1 MTTPRINGRA
11 VFFALASMVSVA
23 TAAVSMA
30 EGKLR
35 IAATTT
41 MVSDLAESVAGDHA
55 VVTGLMG
62 PGVDPHLYKATASDI
77 NTLQSADLILYNG
90 LHLEGR
96 LADLLVKL
104 GRRGKP
110 VYAVTE
116 SLPEAKLLE
125 PEEFQG
131 HYDPHV
137 WFDPRLWALCVET
150 VVEALSSIDSPNK
163 SQYAEQGELV
173 KSHYLQFYDWAKQY
187 MSSLSLEQRYLV
199 TSHDAYNYFGRAFD
213 FQVIGVQGIST
224 QSEAGLADIV
234 QIVKFI
240 KEKSIK
246 AIFVESSVS
255 PAAIQRISRDSGVSI
270 GGELFSDAMG
280 TRGLMGQA
288 RDGSRFDLGTYEG
301 MIKGNI
307 STITDALAE

>member
-1 MTTPRINGRA
+1 MNTPRINGRA

-23 TAAVSMA
+23 TAAVGMA

-55 VVTGLMG
+55 IVTGLMG

-150 VVEALSSIDSPNK
+150 VVEALSSIDSRNK

-173 KSHYLQFYDWAKQY
+173 KSRYLQFYDWGKQY
-187 MSSLSLEQRYLV
+187 MSSLSPEQRYLV

>member
-55 VVTGLMG
+55 IVTGLMG

-150 VVEALSSIDSPNK
+150 VVEALSSIDSRNK

-301 MIKGNI
+301 MVKGNI

>member
-1 MTTPRINGRA
+1 
-11 VFFALASMVSVA
+11 MVA
-23 TAAVSMA
+23 
-30 EGKLR
+30 
-35 IAATTT
+35 
-41 MVSDLAESVAGDHA
+41 DLAASVAGELA
-55 VVTGLMG
+55 TVTRLMG
-62 PGVDPHLYKATASDI
+62 PGVDPHLYKATASDV
-77 NTLQSADLILYNG
+77 NKLQSADLVLYNG

-116 SLPEAKLLE
+116 GIPEEQLLE

-150 VVEALSSIDSPNK
+150 VVEALIAVDPANK
-163 SQYAEQGELV
+163 SAYNSQGNGV
-173 KSHYLQFYDWAKQY
+173 RARYLEFYDWSKKYMAK
-187 MSSLSLEQRYLV
+187 LVPEQRYLV

-213 FQVIGVQGIST
+213 FNVIGVQGIST

-240 KEKSIK
+240 KEKRIK

-255 PAAIQRISRDSGVSI
+255 PAAIQRISQDSGASI

-280 TRGLMGQA
+280 TKGHMGQA
-288 RDGSRFDLGTYEG
+288 RDGSQFDLGTYEG
-301 MIKGNI
+301 MVKGNI
-307 STITDALAE
+307 STITDALAK

>member
-1 MTTPRINGRA
+1 
-11 VFFALASMVSVA
+11 MVSVA

-55 VVTGLMG
+55 IVTGLMG

>member
-23 TAAVSMA
+23 TAAVGMA

-41 MVSDLAESVAGDHA
+41 MVSDLAESVAGDRA
-55 VVTGLMG
+55 IVTGLMG

-77 NTLQSADLILYNG
+77 NTLQSADLIFYNG

-116 SLPEAKLLE
+116 SLSEAKLLE

-150 VVEALSSIDSPNK
+150 VVEALSSFDSPNK

-173 KSHYLQFYDWAKQY
+173 KSRYLQFYDWGKQY
-187 MSSLSLEQRYLV
+187 MSSLSPEQRYLV

-255 PAAIQRISRDSGVSI
+255 PAAIQRISQDSGVSI

-301 MIKGNI
+301 MVKGNI

>member
-55 VVTGLMG
+55 IVTGLMG

>member
-1 MTTPRINGRA
+1 MKYAFSIRTAATAI
-11 VFFALASMVSVA
+11 ALAIF
-23 TAAVSMA
+23 AAFPPASA
-30 EGKLR
+30 EQKRLKV
-35 IAATTT
+35 AATTT
-41 MVSDLAESVAGDHA
+41 MVADLAESVAGDHA

-116 SLPEAKLLE
+116 SIPEEKLLE
-125 PEEFQG
+125 PEEFEG
-131 HYDPHV
+131 HWDPHV
-137 WFDPRLWALCVET
+137 WFDPRLWALCVDT
-150 VVEALSSIDSPNK
+150 VVNALSNVAPEHAGDFKERGK
-163 SQYAEQGELV
+163 SVRET
-173 KSHYLQFYDWAKQY
+173 YLSYYDWGRNYMKQVKP
-187 MSSLSLEQRYLV
+187 EQRYLI
-199 TSHDAYNYFGRAFD
+199 TSHDAYNYFGKAFD
-213 FQVIGVQGIST
+213 FTVIGVQGIST

-234 QIVKFI
+234 KIVEFI
-240 KEKSIK
+240 KKRKIK

-255 PAAIQRISRDSGVSI
+255 PAAIRRISEDSGAEV

-280 TRGLMGQA
+280 AKGHLGRA
-288 RDGSRFDLGTYEG
+288 ADGSTFDLGTYEG
-301 MIKGNI
+301 MVKGNI
-307 STITDALAE
+307 ATIAEALK

>member
-1 MTTPRINGRA
+1 MKNVLTSRHIASAIAILFIVAAP
-11 VFFALASMVSVA
+11 FA
-23 TAAVSMA
+23 AAN
-30 EGKLR
+30 ETRLK

-41 MVSDLAESVAGDHA
+41 MVADLAESVAGEFA
-55 VVTGLMG
+55 TVTGLMG

-96 LADLLVKL
+96 LADILVKM

-116 SLPEAKLLE
+116 SIPEEKLLE
-125 PEEFQG
+125 PEEFKG

-137 WFDPRLWALCVET
+137 WFDPRLWALCVDT
-150 VVEALSSIDSPNK
+150 VVTALSKVDPAHAQDFEK
-163 SQYAEQGELV
+163 QGESVRAAYLNYYHWGENYMAKV
-173 KSHYLQFYDWAKQY
+173 KP
-187 MSSLSLEQRYLV
+187 EQRFLI

-213 FQVIGVQGIST
+213 FTVIGVQGIST

-234 QIVKFI
+234 KIGEFI
-240 KEKSIK
+240 KENRIK

-255 PAAIQRISRDSGVSI
+255 PAAIRRISEDSGVQI

-280 TRGLMGQA
+280 VKGHIGKA
-288 RDGSRFDLGTYEG
+288 VDGSSFDLGTYEG
-301 MIKGNI
+301 MVKGNI
-307 STITDALAE
+307 VTIAEALK

>member
-1 MTTPRINGRA
+1 LA
-11 VFFALASMVSVA
+11 VIFLL
-23 TAAVSMA
+23 AVSGSLLKA
-30 EGKLR
+30 KDKTLS

-41 MVSDLAESVAGDHA
+41 LVADLAESVAGEYA
-55 VVTGLMG
+55 TVTSLMG

-96 LADLLVKL
+96 LADILVKM
-104 GRRGKP
+104 GRRGKL

-116 SLPEAKLLE
+116 SIPEDKLLE

-137 WFDPRLWALCVET
+137 WFDPRLWALCVDT
-150 VVEALSSIDSPNK
+150 VVAALSKADPIQASEFEK
-163 SQYAEQGELV
+163 RGESVRATYLSYYKWGQKNMAQV
-173 KSHYLQFYDWAKQY
+173 KP
-187 MSSLSLEQRYLV
+187 EQRFLI

-213 FQVIGVQGIST
+213 FTVIGVQGIST

-234 QIVKFI
+234 KIGKFI
-240 KEKSIK
+240 KQKGIK
-246 AIFVESSVS
+246 AIFIESSVS
-255 PAAIQRISRDSGVSI
+255 PAAIRRISEDSGAKI

-280 TRGLMGQA
+280 SKGHMGKA
-288 RDGSRFDLGTYEG
+288 VDGSSFDLGTYEG
-301 MIKGNI
+301 MVKGNI
-307 STITDALAE
+307 TTIAEALK